1 MIAETLFC
9 LAQAVYFEARS
20 QPLIEQVAVAQV
32 VLNRVYSER
41 YPNTVCDVVY
51 ENHFPKQLYKCQ
63 FSFMCDGLKET
74 ITDADAWLESNQVA
88 SLVLQPSFP
97 DLVDGSVNYHA
108 DYVRPDWSSKLNKV
122 AQIGRHV
129 FYR

>member
-32 VLNRVYSER
+32 VLNRVYSDR
-41 YPNTVCDVVY
+41 YPDKVCDVVY
-51 ENHFPKQLYKCQ
+51 ENHFPNKLHKCQ
-63 FSFMCDGLKET
+63 FSFMCDGMAEN
-74 ITDADAWLESNQVA
+74 IEDADAWLVANQVA
-88 SLVLQPSFP
+88 SMVLQPSFP
-97 DLVDGSVNYHA
+97 DLIEKATNYHA
-108 DYVRPDWSSKLNKV
+108 DYVRPVWANKITKV
-122 AQIGRHV
+122 AQVGRHI

>member
-9 LAQAVYFEARS
+9 LAQTVYFEARS

-32 VLNRVYSER
+32 VMNRVRSKH
-41 YPNTVCDVVY
+41 YPNTVCEVVY
-51 ENHFPKQLYKCQ
+51 ENHYPNQLHKCQ

-74 ITDADAWLESNQVA
+74 IGDADAWLQSNQVA
-88 SLVLQPSFP
+88 SLVLQPTFP
-97 DLVDGSVNYHA
+97 DLVDGSMNYHA
-108 DYVRPDWSSKLNKV
+108 DYVRPNWSSKLNKV

>member
-1 MIAETLFC
+1 
-9 LAQAVYFEARS
+9 
-20 QPLIEQVAVAQV
+20 
-32 VLNRVYSER
+32 
-41 YPNTVCDVVY
+41 
-51 ENHFPKQLYKCQ
+51 
-63 FSFMCDGLKET
+63 MCDGLKET